1 MSGYLGELKKS
12 FLATGVGSLPQE
24 DSLSAVDFVF
34 DALSYQIPFWPQLP
48 QKSFLE
54 NMYVQFS
61 EKFPGLVVDEAQKT
75 VSVNTDG
82 QPYMDA
88 LEECFNR
95 IQADDV
101 DYFSLSVSHAQS
113 FHLFTQRLMALRWQ
127 GWVKAQIIG
136 PFSLGLSLLDQ
147 NKKPILYNPELTE
160 LLPLFLSLKTSWM
173 IRQLR
178 VHAKT
183 KVIIFID
190 EPYLVAVGT
199 DQNTL
204 TQAAVID
211 KINILVRLIHTSG
224 ALAGLHCCGN
234 TDWDLV
240 LSTEIDI
247 LNFDAYGYFD
257 KIVLYEKS
265 LLAFLKRGG
274 IPALGIV
281 PTNEDI
287 WTPGLEDNLFAI
299 LKKHCKFLSNGA
311 LITPS
316 CGLSGF
322 SEEASKLAIGMCVRL
337 VDRLKSEF

>member
-1 MSGYLGELKKS
+1 MNGYLGELKKS
-12 FLATGVGSLPQE
+12 FLVTGVGSLPQK
-24 DSLSAVDFVF
+24 DALSAINFVF
-34 DALSYQIPFWPQLP
+34 EALSYQIPFWPQLP

-88 LEECFNR
+88 LEECFNKV
-95 IQADDV
+95 QADDV
-101 DYFSLSVSHAQS
+101 DYFSLSNGHAQS
-113 FHLFTQRLMALRWQ
+113 FHLFTQRLMALGWQ

-136 PFSLGLSLLDQ
+136 PFSFGLSLLDQ

-160 LLPLFLSLKTSWM
+160 LLPLFLSLKVSWM
-173 IRQLR
+173 IRQIK
-178 VHAKT
+178 VHVKT
-183 KVIIFID
+183 KIIIFID

-204 TQAAVID
+204 TRQQVVD
-211 KINILVRLIHTSG
+211 KINIVVRLIHANG

-257 KIVLYEKS
+257 KIALYEKS
-265 LLAFLKRGG
+265 LLAFLKKGG
-274 IPALGIV
+274 MPALGIV
-281 PTNEDI
+281 PTNDDLLTE
-287 WTPGLEDNLFAI
+287 GLEDKLFDV
-299 LKKHCKFLSNGA
+299 LKKHSKFLTNGA

-316 CGLSGF
+316 CGLSGL
-322 SEEASKLAIGMCVRL
+322 SEAVSKTAIDMCVRL
-337 VDRLKSEF
+337 AERLKAEF